1 MYLKANIRNNYQIT
15 AGSYSLQLWFKY
27 PFSPHT
33 ALSRTPICFQ
43 VDASRLTSPLTWRHH
58 GLREARPGHRS
69 NRVAVDVVL
78 ASLDGQGV
86 GQPEQAQLGRAV
98 VGLAEVP
105 VDACGRSCHDD
116 SDQKTAEET
125 SRSTRRRLHVHKG
138 ENISAEVTG
147 GQRWPE
153 LPSCLLYKRLPQV

>member
-1 MYLKANIRNNYQIT
+1 MYLKANIHNNYQIT

-27 PFSPHT
+27 AFSPHGVEQN
-33 ALSRTPICFQ
+33 PICFQ
-43 VDASRLTSPLTWRHH
+43 VYASCLTSPLTWRHH

-69 NRVAVDVVL
+69 NRVAVDVVF

-98 VGLAEVP
+98 VGLAEVT

-116 SDQKTAEET
+116 SDQKSAEET
-125 SRSTRRRLHVHKG
+125 SG
-138 ENISAEVTG
+138 
-147 GQRWPE
+147 
-153 LPSCLLYKRLPQV
+153 